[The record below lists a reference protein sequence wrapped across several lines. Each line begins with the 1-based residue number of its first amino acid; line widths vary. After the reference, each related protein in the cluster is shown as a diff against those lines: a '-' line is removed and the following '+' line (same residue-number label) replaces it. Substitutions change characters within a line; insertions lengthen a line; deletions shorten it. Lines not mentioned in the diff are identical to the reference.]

1 MLAVEESRY
10 HVAKRRSKE
19 RCNLQVTS
27 RAVFIPRRRERK
39 TVLPRVR
46 KVRAIAAFITRRKTV
61 LPRVRKVS
69 ALATGSLL
77 FMTVMIRRTSSS
89 TLVI

>member
-27 RAVFIPRRRERK
+27 RAVFIPRRK